1 MHTYMVCHLK
11 AVRRGS
17 FDTETFFLLE
27 TRFRTIFGVQFVLD
41 LFYEENEKEKN
52 EKKGDGEK
60 IAQTIKSTP
69 FKGNE
74 VRFES
79 VFPCRFFPSSEWTK

>member
-1 MHTYMVCHLK
+1 M
-11 AVRRGS
+11 S
-17 FDTETFFLLE
+17 FESCAARIVWYRNIFFLLE